1 MKCIL
6 QCCIVICI
14 ITGLF
19 SCSVSSREQS
29 FSAKLDEIDA
39 LIFSG
44 DSSSAL
50 KQLDKASSDA
60 LTALHRISIYRRYM
74 QLGQFDTAE
83 KYLKKSVKKY
93 ADSSELRAVYVHF
106 LLSDGQLE
114 AAADAAEKLSGT
126 PYASLSAEVF
136 LQQASVSGSAD
147 FLSQNFASVYADA
160 YLSSHDDRW
169 LQNAAL
175 TAVVAGQYEAA
186 FAYKPDASNTTN
198 PLFWA
203 QLAYDAAKYTTAIH
217 LLEPAEGD
225 AAGNELLLLADA
237 YNAAGDEKRSEQCRQ
252 QLFALE
258 DYTKPAA
265 IYLNSARYARLH
277 GSWNEEYSLLD
288 TLVHLYPDF
297 LPGLDMYMKFAVRCL
312 DIPSENEL
320 AQAVRSTGFR
330 SAGMKQYDAI
340 SRVSIYDATAALQK
354 AAENDAGAGAVLFQ
368 YMMNPLISPG
378 ILPAEIEGN
387 LWIQL
392 EKATGKY
399 GTLPAEWVETAVP
412 VLISLNKTGD
422 AEQLFTTYLKNTYHS
437 NNIVEIFPQMTV
449 KEREYAAY
457 FAASGSSAPDIP
469 LALHLYETVASD
481 TAALCRYC
489 AGFGDR
495 SRISILMN
503 LAELYAGKRN
513 YQQALDLLS
522 TAAGSTGDVRVKA
535 EILYRMGYIQHITGN
550 DSAAVV
556 SLEYCLQQY
565 DNHSKAILLLREL
578 Q

>member
-14 ITGLF
+14 IAGLF

-186 FAYKPDASNTTN
+186 FAYKPAASNTTN

-225 AAGNELLLLADA
+225 AAGNELLLLDDE
-237 YNAAGDEKRSEQCRQ
+237 YNGAGDEKRSDQCRDS
-252 QLFALE
+252 F
-258 DYTKPAA
+258 
-265 IYLNSARYARLH
+265 
-277 GSWNEEYSLLD
+277 LL
-288 TLVHLYPDF
+288 
-297 LPGLDMYMKFAVRCL
+297 
-312 DIPSENEL
+312 
-320 AQAVRSTGFR
+320 
-330 SAGMKQYDAI
+330 
-340 SRVSIYDATAALQK
+340 
-354 AAENDAGAGAVLFQ
+354 
-368 YMMNPLISPG
+368 
-378 ILPAEIEGN
+378 
-387 LWIQL
+387 
-392 EKATGKY
+392 
-399 GTLPAEWVETAVP
+399 
-412 VLISLNKTGD
+412 
-422 AEQLFTTYLKNTYHS
+422 
-437 NNIVEIFPQMTV
+437 
-449 KEREYAAY
+449 
-457 FAASGSSAPDIP
+457 
-469 LALHLYETVASD
+469 
-481 TAALCRYC
+481 
-489 AGFGDR
+489 
-495 SRISILMN
+495 
-503 LAELYAGKRN
+503 
-513 YQQALDLLS
+513 
-522 TAAGSTGDVRVKA
+522 
-535 EILYRMGYIQHITGN
+535 
-550 DSAAVV
+550 
-556 SLEYCLQQY
+556 
-565 DNHSKAILLLREL
+565 
-578 Q
+578 